1 MEEHNNVKNLLEE
14 LIRLN
19 EPGSNLQ
26 VKNTNGGSINGTV
39 SDLQELNYEKLASI
53 ADLIGM
59 SELYLEK

>member
-53 ADLIGM
+53 ADLLGM

>member
-1 MEEHNNVKNLLEE
+1 MEEHDNVKNLLEE

-53 ADLIGM
+53 ADLLGM